1 MSPLLLRKVPLVC
14 NMGLNRE
21 QIASLIVKYLRRTLS
36 EAEMSE
42 LQAWLKDN
50 EQNKRLLASFEQEG
64 YTNDE
69 IAFVE
74 DLNIDAAWK
83 KVNAR
88 KSKKEWHISL
98 IKWTTSL
105 AALIALIFGLK
116 LWFVLPKSSP
126 SSSSIVFHGEDIP
139 PGSKKAELIL
149 SDGTKLDLT
158 KPVHTKERNGTQIHD
173 EGGNLNYLNSQ
184 AVGTD
189 LIFNTLNVPKT
200 GTYQLTL
207 PDGTKVWLNAMSTL
221 KFPVQFLDTER
232 SVYLEGEAY
241 FEVAKDPSKPFV
253 VKVRGTKI
261 SVLGT
266 TFNINA
272 YTTNTATTLLSGA
285 VKVSHGSVEEL
296 LRPGQ
301 EAKIEANKIS
311 IRRADLNKVIAWKQG
326 DFYFDKDNIV
336 EIMQELQRWYDFDV
350 AYSGK
355 IPKKLISGNISRGSK
370 LSEVLEMLNFV
381 SNDSTRFEVND
392 RKVSVLFPEK

>member
-1 MSPLLLRKVPLVC
+1 
-14 NMGLNRE
+14 MGLNRQ
-21 QIASLIVKYLRRTLS
+21 QIAPLIVKYLRHTIS
-36 EAEMSE
+36 EEEMSE
-42 LQAWLKDN
+42 LEAWLKAN
-50 EQNKRLLASFEQEG
+50 EQNKRLLASFEQDG
-64 YTNDE
+64 YSDKE

-74 DLNIDAAWK
+74 HLNVDAAWK
-83 KVNAR
+83 RVSAR
-88 KSKKEWHISL
+88 KGRKERRISL
-98 IKWTTSL
+98 IKWTTSF

-116 LWFVLPKSSP
+116 LWFVLPKSPP
-126 SSSSIVFHGEDIP
+126 SSPSIVFHGEDIL

-158 KPVHTKERNGTQIHD
+158 KPVHTKERNGTRIHD
-173 EGGNLNYLNSQ
+173 EGGNLNYLNSP
-184 AVGTD
+184 AAGTE

-221 KFPVQFLDTER
+221 KFPVQFLSTER
-232 SVYLEGEAY
+232 LVYLEGEAY
-241 FEVAKDPSKPFV
+241 FEVAEDPSKPFV
-253 VKVRGTKI
+253 VDVRNTKV

-272 YTTNTATTLLSGA
+272 YTANTAATLISGA
-285 VKVSHGSVEEL
+285 VKVSHKDVEEL

-301 EAKIEANKIS
+301 EAKVEADKIS
-311 IRRADLNKVIAWKQG
+311 VRTADLNKVVAWKQG

-350 AYSGK
+350 TYSGE

-392 RKVSVLFPEK
+392 RTVSVLFPEK